1 MIESVVRVRRRRT
14 SGEAMSLVAEYE
26 SSGMSRHAFCSAR
39 GLAVATLDLYRKRAR
54 KGAGRSC
61 GPVPQRLVAVEIER
75 GSEAPLS
82 SALTVVLLNG
92 RRIEVGRA
100 FDAGLLSE
108 LLVVLEQA

>member
-1 MIESVVRVRRRRT
+1 
-14 SGEAMSLVAEYE
+14 
-26 SSGMSRHAFCSAR
+26 
-39 GLAVATLDLYRKRAR
+39 
-54 KGAGRSC
+54 
-61 GPVPQRLVAVEIER
+61 VEIER